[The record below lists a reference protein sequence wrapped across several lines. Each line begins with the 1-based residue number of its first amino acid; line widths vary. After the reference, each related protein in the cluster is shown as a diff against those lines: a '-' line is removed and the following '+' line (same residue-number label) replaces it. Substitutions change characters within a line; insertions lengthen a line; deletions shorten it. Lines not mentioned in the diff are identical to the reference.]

1 MEWRHIFSPGSKGII
16 QSVFTLEGGKIIT
29 ISGMPVSVKAF
40 DINNGILLWETS
52 LLKESQKIMFSSWS
66 SNLRDVVSAE
76 VIDNESSYEL
86 IITEYQSYNGAET
99 VTQTLTLPWF
109 NKDSKCE
116 FAYPHLL
123 CLNSGHGGLDII
135 DVREEESHR
144 KIALADLGMAGP
156 AQIGVTKHH
165 TALSPFIWIRDAE
178 QMLVLK
184 ATESNELRL
193 ITTLPVNT
201 RLIDVPVL
209 KESASGEYLAW
220 LSADNNIEILDI
232 GTNEIVKHVGGAV
245 TLPSHVGA
253 PQLFAI
259 YLLKKQQGDLSY
271 RFLISTE
278 DHALLYGSRREIYWC
293 REESLT
299 SIIQVEMVD
308 LPVTE
313 AEVSIE
319 EEFASDTN
327 GVLAQTLRRLG
338 SQLRQLTLFWR
349 IVLKGSDQPAASE
362 SNALVRD
369 RFGLHK
375 LILILT
381 KPGKLFAMDTI
392 SGRIV
397 WQRLLATTGDKMVLF
412 IQRTSIHYPLEPQCT
427 VLIQQELE
435 ANSPGATLF
444 VFHPITGQPI
454 NQGDGYIHLDY
465 NVQQAILLPQSD
477 ETEFMKTLLLIDDQ
491 LVPHVFPS
499 VESTLNQVVRMADQ
513 LFFFTA
519 DTKTCLMQGFSLRHS
534 IKEQLTA
541 SVVWK
546 LQLCSADVSYGE
558 TIGSIV
564 GRHPEEKVHSQGRVL
579 ADRSV
584 LYKYLN
590 PNLVVVTTEGNH
602 PHYRRYLNIYLVDV
616 VSGAVVFS
624 SSHRR
629 VLGPVH
635 VVHAENWVVY
645 SYYNE
650 KFRRTEIAS
659 LELFEGKQQSNSTAF
674 SSFTAPQPLVDRQ
687 AYIYPA
693 HITAMKDTFSE
704 QGMTAKHLLR
714 KFSISLCPLFLCF
727 IFDSIRLVGLI
738 SNYA

>member
-1 MEWRHIFSPGSKGII
+1 
-16 QSVFTLEGGKIIT
+16 
-29 ISGMPVSVKAF
+29 MPISVKAF

-52 LLKESQKIMFSSWS
+52 LLKESQNVVFSRWS
-66 SNLRDVVSAE
+66 SNLQDVVSVE
-76 VIDNESSYEL
+76 VIDTASSYEL
-86 IITEYQSYNGAET
+86 VITEYHSYSGAET
-99 VTQTLTLPWF
+99 VTQTFALPWF
-109 NKDSKCE
+109 NKNSKCE
-116 FAYPHLL
+116 FTYPHLL
-123 CLNSGHGGLDII
+123 CLNSGHDGLDII

-144 KIALADLGMAGP
+144 KIPLADLGMTGP
-156 AQIGVTKHH
+156 AELGVTMHH
-165 TALSPFIWIRDAE
+165 TAISPFIWIRNAE
-178 QMLVLK
+178 QLLVLK
-184 ATESNELRL
+184 ASGSSQKLKSIISLPASTQL
-193 ITTLPVNT
+193 IN
-201 RLIDVPVL
+201 VPVL
-209 KESASGEYLAW
+209 KETTSGEYLAW
-220 LSADNNIEILDI
+220 LSADNSIEILDV
-232 GTNEIVKHVGGAV
+232 GTNEMVKDIGHGVI
-245 TLPSHVGA
+245 LPSHVAA
-253 PQLFAI
+253 PELFSV
-259 YLLKKQQGDLSY
+259 YLLKKPQGDLSY
-271 RFLISTE
+271 RYLISTK
-278 DHALLYGSRREIYWC
+278 DHALIYGSRKEIYWC

-319 EEFASDTN
+319 EEFATDTT
-327 GVLAQTLRRLG
+327 GILAHALRRLG

-349 IVLKGSDQPAASE
+349 MVLRGSDQPAASE

-381 KPGKLFAMDTI
+381 KPGKLFALDTI
-392 SGRIV
+392 SGRII
-397 WQRLLATTGDKMVLF
+397 WQRLLTTTGDKMVLF
-412 IQRTSIHYPLEPQCT
+412 VQRTSIHYPLEPQCT
-427 VLIQQELE
+427 VLIQQQ
-435 ANSPGATLF
+435 PGADSSGASLF
-444 VFHPITGQPI
+444 VFHPITGQPADH
-454 NQGDGYIHLDY
+454 GDGYIHMDY
-465 NVQQAILLPQSD
+465 NVQQAILLPQND

-491 LVPHVFPS
+491 MLPHVFPS
-499 VESTLNQVVRMADQ
+499 TESTLNQVVNMADQ

-519 DTKTCLMQGFSLRHS
+519 DTKSCLMRGYSLKRS
-534 IKEQLTA
+534 TKEHLTA
-541 SVVWK
+541 SAIWK
-546 LQLCSADVSYGE
+546 LQLCSADASYGE

-590 PNLVVVTTEGNH
+590 PNLVVVTTEGTH

-650 KFRRTEIAS
+650 KFRRTELAS
-659 LELFEGKQQSNSTAF
+659 LELFEGKEQSNSTAF

-714 KFSISLCPLFLCF
+714 KFSLFKKRFNFSF
-727 IFDSIRLVGLI
+727 IFLPIPFITKLI
-738 SNYA
+738 LSY